1 MESNKGRC
9 NICGDTFVAGG
20 DLTHRTS
27 DYHIAAVREYES
39 VLLSLSPPPPP
50 APRRLLGEIV
60 RQLSALVGD
69 HCKENFEL
77 SAS

>member
-39 VLLSLSPPPPP
+39 ALFSPPL

-60 RQLSALVGD
+60 RRLSALVGD

-77 SAS
+77 SGS

>member
-39 VLLSLSPPPPP
+39 VLLSLPPPLPP
-50 APRRLLGEIV
+50 GAY
-60 RQLSALVGD
+60 
-69 HCKENFEL
+69 
-77 SAS
+77 